1 VEVAVNSLVSVRV
14 PISVVTELKVTELV
28 VDVTVLVV
36 VVATEVDVSFDVIV
50 EIVKLLNDVIDVA
63 DKDVDDDD
71 VDNDS
76 TSNCIP
82 SLADAPQ

>member
-1 VEVAVNSLVSVRV
+1 MEVAVNSLVSVRV

-36 VVATEVDVSFDVIV
+36 VVATEVDVSFDVVV

-76 TSNCIP
+76 TSNCIA

>member
-1 VEVAVNSLVSVRV
+1 LVSVRV

-36 VVATEVDVSFDVIV
+36 VVATEVDVSFDVVV

-76 TSNCIP
+76 TSNCIA